1 MAKISGLENAP
12 VFCPIVGDFYSG
24 MEVTVPLFACD
35 INGTADDIKKAY
47 AEKYTGGVVKYAE
60 CGDEDGFCS
69 AAKKSGT
76 DAMEVSVFGNDER
89 ILLVARYDNL
99 GKGACGAAI
108 ECLNIVL
115 GANTAEGMNI

>member
-1 MAKISGLENAP
+1 MSAISGLENAP
-12 VFCPIVGDFYSG
+12 IFCPIVSDFYSG
-24 MEVTVPLFACD
+24 MEVTVPLFAKD
-35 INGTADDIKKAY
+35 INGTADDIKKIY
-47 AEKYTGGVVKYAE
+47 SEKYAQGVVKYTE
-60 CGDEDGFCS
+60 SGDEEGFAS

-76 DAMEVSVFGNDER
+76 DAMEISVFGNEDR

-115 GANTAEGMNI
+115 GADIAEGMNI

>member
-1 MAKISGLENAP
+1 MAKVSGLENAP
-12 VFCPIVGDFYSG
+12 VFCPIVSDFYSG
-24 MEVTVPLFACD
+24 MEVTVPVFARD
-35 INGTADDIKKAY
+35 LNGTADDIKKIY
-47 AEKYTGGVVKYAE
+47 AEKYASGVVKYTE
-60 CGDEDGFCS
+60 GGDEEGFAS

-76 DAMEVSVFGNDER
+76 DAMEISVFGNEDR

-115 GANTAEGMNI
+115 GADVTEGMNL